1 MQQNI
6 PQGFSLIEL
15 MVTIAITAVLAAIA
29 IPSYNSSMANTRA
42 QAYANQLMA
51 DLRYA
56 RSLALSNNTL
66 AGVCETTA
74 IGTSTTCDTNAT
86 WQTGWSV
93 LLCNTNA
100 SACTSAANFNIV
112 RNYSLP
118 TSSANANIKISGAQ
132 TTFNFSNNGLT
143 VPLSKKLYVFTIKP
157 TGCTTG
163 YIVTVH
169 QDGDLTQS
177 TTTCP

>member
-1 MQQNI
+1 MKQNI

-29 IPSYNSSMANTRA
+29 IPSYHSSMANTRA

-56 RSLALSNNTL
+56 RSLATSNNTL
-66 AGVCETTA
+66 ARVCETTT
-74 IGTSTTCDTNAT
+74 IGTSTACDTNAT
-86 WQTGWSV
+86 WQKGWSV

-100 SACTSAANFNIV
+100 SACTSAANFNIA

-118 TSSANANIKISGAQ
+118 TSNANITISGAQ
-132 TTFNFSNNGLT
+132 TTLNFNNNGT
-143 VPLSKKLYVFTIKP
+143 TYPLPPTIYVFTIKP
-157 TGCTTG
+157 TGCSTG
-163 YIVTVH
+163 YTVTV
-169 QDGDLTQS
+169 QPDGAMTQA